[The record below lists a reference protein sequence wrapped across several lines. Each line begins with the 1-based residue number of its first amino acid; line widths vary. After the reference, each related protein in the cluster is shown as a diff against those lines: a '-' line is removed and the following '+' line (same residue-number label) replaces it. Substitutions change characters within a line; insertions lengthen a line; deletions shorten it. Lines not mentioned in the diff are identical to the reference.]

1 MDHRQRIGSSAP
13 RRVDG
18 RFLRLFALWL
28 VSAASLAGCAALPSL
43 EDRPVSTPLAA
54 SASSALVD
62 AVRTLRTGQAATLN
76 GVHTLGDGTDAFA
89 ARIALIDAATRSLDL
104 QYYIWHDDLTGG
116 LLLDAL
122 RRAAD
127 RGVRVRLLLDDNN
140 TSGMDGLLAALDE
153 HPSVELRLFNPFMQ
167 RKLRVA
173 GYLSDFSRLNRRMH
187 NKALI
192 ADGVACVV
200 GGRNIGDEYFDAGA
214 ATGFIDLD
222 VVVIGPVVDEVIASF
237 QSFWDSDSS
246 HPADRVIKP
255 PTEDD
260 RGRLRSLGES
270 VRQRPEAARYTAAVR
285 DSRLLADYAAGRL
298 ALEWAPA
305 RLVAD
310 EPGKGLGNAGAADL
324 LVGRLSRS
332 VDGDVNEELLLVSP
346 YFVPGKAGLEAL
358 LKIAARGVRVRV
370 LTNSLEA
377 TDVGAVHAGY
387 TRYRKALLKGGVQI
401 YELRRESG
409 ARPPILRAMDG
420 SSAGSSGA
428 SLHAKTFAVDRE
440 RIFVGS
446 FNFDPRS
453 AIYNTE
459 LGLVIRSPRM
469 ATELSVL
476 FDTQI
481 PALAYE
487 VRLDEGGDLEWVERE
502 GGVTRVLRREPGRTA
517 LRSIGLGVLSILPIE
532 KLL

>member
-1 MDHRQRIGSSAP
+1 M
-13 RRVDG
+13 
-18 RFLRLFALWL
+18 
-28 VSAASLAGCAALPSL
+28 
-43 EDRPVSTPLAA
+43 STPLAVP
-54 SASSALVD
+54 ASSAL
-62 AVRTLRTGQAATLN
+62 AVAARTLRAGQPPTLN
-76 GVHTLGDGTDAFA
+76 GFHTLGDGTDAFA
-89 ARIALIDAATRSLDL
+89 ARISLIDGATSSLDL
-104 QYYIWHDDLTGG
+104 QYYIWHDDLTGR

-140 TSGMDGLLAALDE
+140 TAGMDGLLAALDE

-173 GYLSDFSRLNRRMH
+173 GYLSDFGRLNRRMH

-192 ADGVACVV
+192 VDGVACVV

-246 HPADRVIKP
+246 HLADRVLRP
-255 PTEDD
+255 PTAAD
-260 RGRLRSLGES
+260 RDRLRTLGES
-270 VRQRPEAARYTAAVR
+270 VERRPEAARYTAAVR

-310 EPGKGLGNAGAADL
+310 EPDKGLGTADPADL
-324 LVGRLSRS
+324 LVARLTRSFDGR
-332 VDGDVNEELLLVSP
+332 VDKELLLVSP

-358 LKIAARGVRVRV
+358 LRIAASGVRVRV
-370 LTNSLEA
+370 LTNALEA

-387 TRYRKALLKGGVQI
+387 ARYRKALLRGGVQI
-401 YELRRESG
+401 FELRRESG
-409 ARPPILRAMDG
+409 ARPAKISAIDG
-420 SSAGSSGA
+420 SAAGSSGA

-469 ATELSVL
+469 ASELSTL
-476 FDTQI
+476 FDTRI

-487 VRLDEGGDLEWVERE
+487 VRLDAEGDLEWVERE
-502 GGVTRVLRREPGRTA
+502 GDATRVLRREPGRTV
-517 LRSIGLGVLSILPIE
+517 LKSIGLGVLSVLPIE
-532 KLL
+532 RLL

>member
-1 MDHRQRIGSSAP
+1 MHHHRESSAGAGSSV
-13 RRVDG
+13 RRG
-18 RFLRLFALWL
+18 LLRVAGLWL
-28 VSAASLAGCAALPSL
+28 ASVVGLSGCAALPSL
-43 EDRPVSTPLAA
+43 EDRPMSTPLAA
-54 SASSALVD
+54 PASSAL
-62 AVRTLRTGQAATLN
+62 AEAAGKLRAGRPATLN
-76 GVHTLGDGTDAFA
+76 GIHTLGDGTDAFA
-89 ARIALIDAATRSLDL
+89 ARIALIDAATSSLDL

-153 HPSVELRLFNPFMQ
+153 HPKVELRLFNPFMQ

-192 ADGVACVV
+192 ADGVACIV

-237 QSFWDSDSS
+237 QSFWDSGSS
-246 HPADRVIKP
+246 HPAAGILKASTEADR
-255 PTEDD
+255 T
-260 RGRLRSLGES
+260 RLVGLGETL
-270 VRQRPEAARYTAAVR
+270 QAEPAAARYIAAVR
-285 DSRLLADYAAGRL
+285 ESRLLSDDAVDRL
-298 ALEWAPA
+298 VLDWAEA

-310 EPGKGLGNAGAADL
+310 EPVKGLGNASSSDL
-324 LVGRLSRS
+324 LVGRMSRTF
-332 VDGDVNEELLLVSP
+332 DGEISKELLLVSP

-358 LKIAARGVRVRV
+358 LKIADRGVRVRV
-370 LTNSLEA
+370 LTNALEA

-387 TRYRKALLKGGVQI
+387 ARYRKKLLAGGVQV
-401 YELRRESG
+401 YELRRQSAAG
-409 ARPPILRAMDG
+409 ASVARMLR
-420 SSAGSSGA
+420 GSSGA

-469 ATELSVL
+469 ASALSDL

-487 VRLDEGGDLEWVERE
+487 VRLDAGGDLEWVERE
-502 GGVTRVLRREPGRTA
+502 GEVTRVLQREPGRTA
-517 LRSIGLGVLSILPIE
+517 FKSLGLGVLSILPIE

>member
-1 MDHRQRIGSSAP
+1 MDHHRWSTAGARPAARRGLLRIAG
-13 RRVDG
+13 
-18 RFLRLFALWL
+18 LWL
-28 VSAASLAGCAALPSL
+28 AAVAGLAGCTALPSL
-43 EDRPVSTPLAA
+43 EDRPMSTPIAA
-54 SASSALVD
+54 PASSALVE
-62 AVRTLRTGQAATLN
+62 AAAKLRADRPAMLN
-76 GVHTLGDGTDAFA
+76 GIHALGDGTDAFA
-89 ARIALIDAATRSLDL
+89 ARIALVDAATSSIDV

-153 HPSVELRLFNPFMQ
+153 HPKVELRLFNPFMQ

-173 GYLSDFSRLNRRMH
+173 GYLSDFARLNRRMH

-237 QSFWDSDSS
+237 QSFWESGSS
-246 HPADRVIKP
+246 HPAERILQAPSPADR
-255 PTEDD
+255 E
-260 RGRLRSLGES
+260 RLQTLGET
-270 VRQRPEAARYTAAVR
+270 VRRRPEAARYTAAVR
-285 DSRLLADYAAGRL
+285 DSKLLADHAEGRL
-298 ALEWAPA
+298 VLEWAPA
-305 RLVAD
+305 KLVAD
-310 EPGKGLGNAGAADL
+310 DPGKGLGGADPADL
-324 LVGRLSRS
+324 LVGRLARS
-332 VDGDVNEELLLVSP
+332 FDGEAVEEVLLVSP

-370 LTNSLEA
+370 LTNALEA

-387 TRYRKALLKGGVQI
+387 ARYRKRLLAGGVQI
-401 YELRRESG
+401 FELRRES
-409 ARPPILRAMDG
+409 AAVA
-420 SSAGSSGA
+420 SASRVLGGSSGA
-428 SLHAKTFAVDRE
+428 SLHAKTFAVDRD
-440 RIFVGS
+440 RIFIGS

-469 ATELSVL
+469 ASELSDL

-481 PALAYE
+481 PSLAYE
-487 VRLDEGGDLEWVERE
+487 VRLDADGDLEWVERE
-502 GGVTRVLRREPGRTA
+502 GEVTRVLQREPGRTA
-517 LRSIGLGVLSILPIE
+517 FKSLGLGVLSILPIE

>member
-1 MDHRQRIGSSAP
+1 
-13 RRVDG
+13 
-18 RFLRLFALWL
+18 
-28 VSAASLAGCAALPSL
+28 
-43 EDRPVSTPLAA
+43 
-54 SASSALVD
+54 
-62 AVRTLRTGQAATLN
+62 
-76 GVHTLGDGTDAFA
+76 
-89 ARIALIDAATRSLDL
+89 
-104 QYYIWHDDLTGG
+104 
-116 LLLDAL
+116 
-122 RRAAD
+122 
-127 RGVRVRLLLDDNN
+127 
-140 TSGMDGLLAALDE
+140 
-153 HPSVELRLFNPFMQ
+153 MQ

-192 ADGVACVV
+192 ADGVVCVV

-222 VVVIGPVVDEVIASF
+222 VAVIGPVVDEVTASF

-246 HPADRVIKP
+246 HLADRVIKP
-255 PTEDD
+255 PTEAD
-260 RGRLRSLGES
+260 RGRLRTLGES

-298 ALEWAPA
+298 ALEWVPA

-310 EPGKGLGNAGAADL
+310 EPDKGLGNAGTADL

-387 TRYRKALLKGGVQI
+387 ARYRKKLLAGGVQI

-409 ARPPILRAMDG
+409 ARPPILRVTDG
-420 SSAGSSGA
+420 SAAGSSGA

-453 AIYNTE
+453 ALYNTE

-487 VRLDEGGDLEWVERE
+487 VRLDEGGHLEWIERE
-502 GGVTRVLRREPGRTA
+502 GGVTRVLRSEPGRTA

>member
-1 MDHRQRIGSSAP
+1 MVRNAP
-13 RRVDG
+13 TSLGVLLRVAG
-18 RFLRLFALWL
+18 LWL
-28 VSAASLAGCAALPSL
+28 ASLAGLAGCAALPSL

-54 SASSALVD
+54 PASSPLAE
-62 AVRTLRTGQAATLN
+62 AVRTLRAGRSPTLN
-76 GVHTLGDGTDAFA
+76 GVHALGDGTDAFA
-89 ARIALIDAATRSLDL
+89 ARIALVDAATSSLDL

-140 TSGMDGLLAALDE
+140 TGGMDGLLAALDE

-167 RKLRVA
+167 RKLRIA
-173 GYLSDFSRLNRRMH
+173 GYLSDFRRLNRRMH

-192 ADGVACVV
+192 VDGVACVV
-200 GGRNIGDEYFDAGA
+200 GGRNIGDEYFDADA

-222 VVVIGPVVDEVIASF
+222 VVVVGPVVDEVIASF

-246 HPADRVIKP
+246 HPVDRVLPPPTGADR
-255 PTEDD
+255 D
-260 RGRLRSLGES
+260 RLRTLGEAA
-270 VRQRPEAARYTAAVR
+270 RQRPEAARYTAAVR
-285 DSRLLADYAAGRL
+285 DSRLLADHAAGRL

-305 RLVAD
+305 KLVAD
-310 EPGKGLGNAGAADL
+310 EPGKGLGDASPADL
-324 LVGRLSRS
+324 LVGRLTRS
-332 VDGDVNEELLLVSP
+332 FDGEANEEFLLVSP

-358 LKIAARGVRVRV
+358 LRIAARGVRVRV
-370 LTNSLEA
+370 LTNALEA

-387 TRYRKALLKGGVQI
+387 ARYRKALLKGGVQI
-401 YELRRESG
+401 FELRRESG
-409 ARPPILRAMDG
+409 AMPSRMRAVDG
-420 SSAGSSGA
+420 SAGGGSGA
-428 SLHAKTFAVDRE
+428 SLHAKTFAVDRD

-469 ATELSVL
+469 ATELSAL
-476 FDTQI
+476 FDTRI
-481 PALAYE
+481 PAIAYE
-487 VRLDEGGDLEWVERE
+487 VRIGTDGHLEWVARE
-502 GGVTRVLRREPGRTA
+502 GDATQVLRREPGRTV
-517 LRSIGLGVLSILPIE
+517 LRSIGLGVLSVLPIE

>member
-1 MDHRQRIGSSAP
+1 
-13 RRVDG
+13 
-18 RFLRLFALWL
+18 
-28 VSAASLAGCAALPSL
+28 
-43 EDRPVSTPLAA
+43 
-54 SASSALVD
+54 
-62 AVRTLRTGQAATLN
+62 
-76 GVHTLGDGTDAFA
+76 
-89 ARIALIDAATRSLDL
+89 
-104 QYYIWHDDLTGG
+104 
-116 LLLDAL
+116 
-122 RRAAD
+122 
-127 RGVRVRLLLDDNN
+127 
-140 TSGMDGLLAALDE
+140 
-153 HPSVELRLFNPFMQ
+153 
-167 RKLRVA
+167 
-173 GYLSDFSRLNRRMH
+173 
-187 NKALI
+187 
-192 ADGVACVV
+192 
-200 GGRNIGDEYFDAGA
+200 
-214 ATGFIDLD
+214 
-222 VVVIGPVVDEVIASF
+222 
-237 QSFWDSDSS
+237 
-246 HPADRVIKP
+246 
-255 PTEDD
+255 
-260 RGRLRSLGES
+260 
-270 VRQRPEAARYTAAVR
+270 
-285 DSRLLADYAAGRL
+285 
-298 ALEWAPA
+298 
-305 RLVAD
+305 LVAD

-332 VDGDVNEELLLVSP
+332 VDGDVNTELLLVSP

-387 TRYRKALLKGGVQI
+387 ARYRKALLKGGVQI

-409 ARPPILRAMDG
+409 ARPSILRVTDG
-420 SSAGSSGA
+420 SAAGSSGA

-453 AIYNTE
+453 ALYNTE

-487 VRLDEGGDLEWVERE
+487 VRLDEGGHLEWIERE
-502 GGVTRVLRREPGRTA
+502 GDATRVLRREPGRTA